1 MASDRSWTIKGVGD
15 RTRAAAAE
23 AAHGAGL
30 TIGEWID
37 QVLAKAAEEA
47 RSPRPPA
54 ATRAEMAEVV
64 REALS
69 EQLAPLTERLAALE
83 EKVSRPTRPEP
94 PAASPVEAVRT
105 RLRLRRG
112 FYGLFSSRFGASETN
127 W

>member
-37 QVLAKAAEEA
+37 QALAKAVEEA

-54 ATRAEMAEVV
+54 ATRAEVAEVV
-64 REALS
+64 REAL
-69 EQLAPLTERLAALE
+69 T
-83 EKVSRPTRPEP
+83 
-94 PAASPVEAVRT
+94 
-105 RLRLRRG
+105 
-112 FYGLFSSRFGASETN
+112 
-127 W
+127 